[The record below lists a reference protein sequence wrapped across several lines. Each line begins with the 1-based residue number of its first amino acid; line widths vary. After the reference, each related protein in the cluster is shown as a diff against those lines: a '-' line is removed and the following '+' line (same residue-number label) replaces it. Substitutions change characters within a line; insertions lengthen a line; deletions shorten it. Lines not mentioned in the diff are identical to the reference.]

1 MDLGLEQTPQSVQ
14 EGTSGGGGG
23 GGGGGGD
30 TNPCA
35 QAEVSTT
42 PAKMETTKAGQYNT
56 TSGLDPSGG
65 DDGE

>member
-1 MDLGLEQTPQSVQ
+1 MDLGLEQTPQSIQ
-14 EGTSGGGGG
+14 EGTS
-23 GGGGGGD
+23 GGGGD

-35 QAEVSTT
+35 QAEVSTM

-56 TSGLDPSGG
+56 TSGLDPGGG